1 MKTLWRKNQENSSD
15 RISHAWAPLMYSKV
29 KEWSRSTGITVHK
42 NSLGVR
48 DWEGNVFSIQLET
61 GIEKY
66 VVLIHEEFEDIL

>member
-1 MKTLWRKNQENSSD
+1 
-15 RISHAWAPLMYSKV
+15 MYSKV
-29 KEWSRSTGITVHK
+29 KERSRSKVATVFK

-48 DWEGNVFSIQLET
+48 DWEGNVFCIQLET

>member
-1 MKTLWRKNQENSSD
+1 
-15 RISHAWAPLMYSKV
+15 MYSKV